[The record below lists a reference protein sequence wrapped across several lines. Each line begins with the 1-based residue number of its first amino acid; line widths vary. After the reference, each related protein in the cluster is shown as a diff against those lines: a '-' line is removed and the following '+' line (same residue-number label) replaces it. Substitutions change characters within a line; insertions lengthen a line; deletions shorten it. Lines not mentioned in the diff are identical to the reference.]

1 MPSYVDLL
9 EFCARAGVAFHL
21 VGSVGRFAV
30 AAPENRT
37 RRGVWTSG
45 YMRQKYVQYEL
56 LQKFFARGL
65 GGSWTD
71 CAYILGTVAGG
82 GANPGFHD
90 SMWKAAAI
98 QRAVGVAFPG
108 DATLVPVDALVEAL

>member
-9 EFCARAGVAFHL
+9 EFCAAAGVAFHL

-30 AAPENRT
+30 AVPENRT

-65 GGSWTD
+65 GQGSKRVRNSQ
-71 CAYILGTVAGG
+71 L
-82 GANPGFHD
+82 
-90 SMWKAAAI
+90 
-98 QRAVGVAFPG
+98 QRLISRPFSTRFG
-108 DATLVPVDALVEAL
+108 